1 MVSKAGKTQV
11 ASNSIDI
18 WQYEQILWQKSP
30 CKACRTISTFVRDSC
45 WLYTQIQ
52 FDNNISI
59 IISPCLKKS
68 RKDIWQQ
75 WDYY

>member
-30 CKACRTISTFVRDSC
+30 CKACRTISTFVPDSC
-45 WLYTQIQ
+45 WLYTQIR
-52 FDNNISI
+52 FDDNISI
-59 IISPCLKKS
+59 IISPCLNKS